1 MKVSVVIT
9 SYNYDKYIKDAIES
23 ILNQSYS
30 DFELVIID
38 DCSTDNSVKIIKQFE
53 DERIKFIQNEENL
66 GLKNSM
72 QKAISYC
79 SGEWIAFLESDDLW
93 LPDTLEKRLACAE
106 KYPQVGIIFNDVLE
120 FGDEDWLLAVKNN
133 FDRVR
138 KILSKKT
145 FPKNIFYDINVHNL
159 ILTFSSVM
167 IKRELFENVSFETPI
182 DALLDWWL
190 YIHIAYNTEAY
201 YMKDKLTKWR
211 QHKQSYIMRKKKSKF
226 KMANIEAYLDVYKTK
241 NLGVKFLPF
250 LVFSIVQMLFS
261 RAKFYNIVL
270 IRKIKDILHIK
281 KRQSP
286 LFND

>member
-1 MKVSVVIT
+1 
-9 SYNYDKYIKDAIES
+9 
-23 ILNQSYS
+23 
-30 DFELVIID
+30 
-38 DCSTDNSVKIIKQFE
+38 
-53 DERIKFIQNEENL
+53 
-66 GLKNSM
+66 M

-145 FPKNIFYDINVHNL
+145 FPKNIFYDINVYNL

-190 YIHIAYNTEAY
+190 YIHVAYNTEAY

-241 NLGVKFLPF
+241 KLGVKFLPF

-286 LFND
+286 LFDD

>member
-23 ILNQSYS
+23 VLNQTYS

-38 DCSTDNSVKIIKQFE
+38 DCSTDNSVNIINQFE

-72 QKAISYC
+72 QKAISC
-79 SGEWIAFLESDDLW
+79 CTGEWIAFLESDDLW

-286 LFND
+286 LFDD

>member
-66 GLKNSM
+66 GLKSSM

-286 LFND
+286 LFDD